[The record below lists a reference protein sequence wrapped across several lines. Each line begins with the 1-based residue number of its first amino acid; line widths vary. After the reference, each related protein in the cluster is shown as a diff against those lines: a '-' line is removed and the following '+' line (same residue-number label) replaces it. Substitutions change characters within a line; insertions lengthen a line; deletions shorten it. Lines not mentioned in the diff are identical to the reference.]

1 MGLLD
6 DVFGKNEINRLKS
19 LLLEKSNE
27 ILRHE
32 SAISEQN
39 KSKNELAIQISAQ
52 ENALSEKHE
61 ELQALTQ
68 KYGNL
73 ISEHA
78 RLVAQIENLK
88 QDNSVQKSLHKE
100 AIAEL
105 QTTLDSI
112 KVQSAATKSERDAMA
127 KDFANLRNLHVE
139 KESRFQERE
148 AKLAEKSERL
158 LHERQKFQQ
167 QAAELHTREQHWKHI
182 VEPKI
187 KQFEVH
193 LSLDSREQE
202 LIQLQSQLDILKRL
216 LDERD
221 ADMLRRQ
228 IVDEA
233 LAKREQE
240 INEWE
245 QLLAARS
252 AELDS
257 KQTVQNNQQ
266 SDLDRQAKELSAL
279 NEELS
284 VFRDRVCHIDEEAS
298 RITNENQK
306 LEAKNLAQVAQHA
319 ERISEIRTQRSELR
333 QAVKELNHRE
343 LEIKNRE
350 KEVKRDEASTIN
362 IKNKNFE
369 LRNEQKRLT
378 ALVQS
383 LETEAQEAIILKSDL
398 EALRGRHQ
406 TLQATLKSAENRAKG
421 ADNDRQEIN
430 RLTARIE
437 SLSQATSRGSK
448 FNSSLLNQTVMA
460 WMLQESG
467 PEETEIENGWLGST
481 GHGPWSD
488 QELESALTNLNYE
501 FYQLPD
507 ADLEYI
513 IVGRKDWSKTD
524 LLAQIDARDGQPLRI
539 YSQEMFFAKLVTGRD
554 PFDAEDE
561 SLLEAFAEDHPAL
574 QFLISLPSS
583 WPTVSGEE
591 SMEIQEVDVGD
602 FGVSES
608 PLHILGYKVGATSDL
623 SISERRK
630 ILNQCYESRELEFSE
645 DSDDAYIAKW
655 GRGGGAQRLYR
666 MAVHIK
672 NLADGRVGKDHRKPQ
687 ARIDWIRDLDWLKE
701 KYYLNYKTRFNW
713 P

>member
-6 DVFGKNEINRLKS
+6 DVFGKNQINQLKS
-19 LLLEKSNE
+19 QLLEKSNE
-27 ILRHE
+27 ILRLE
-32 SAISEQN
+32 LEITEQN
-39 KSKNELAIQISAQ
+39 TRTNELAIQITAQ
-52 ENALSEKHE
+52 EKSLSEKHE
-61 ELQALTQ
+61 ELRVLVQ
-68 KYGNL
+68 KHENL

-78 RLVAQIENLK
+78 HLVVQKENLR
-88 QDNSVQKSLHKE
+88 QDNFAQKSLHQA
-100 AIAEL
+100 AIADL
-105 QTTLDSI
+105 QTALDTI
-112 KVQSAATKSERDAMA
+112 KVESGVAKSERDAIA

-158 LHERQKFQQ
+158 LQERQKFQQ

-187 KQFEVH
+187 IQYEAH

-202 LIQLQSQLDILKRL
+202 LTQLQSQLVILKRSM
-216 LDERD
+216 DERD

-245 QLLAARS
+245 QLLAARTV
-252 AELDS
+252 ELDS

-284 VFRDRVCHIDEEAS
+284 VFRDRASQLDEEAS
-298 RITNENQK
+298 IITSENLK
-306 LEAKNLAQVAQHA
+306 LEAKHLAQVAQHA
-319 ERISEIRTQRSELR
+319 DRIAEIRKHRNELR
-333 QAVKELNHRE
+333 LAIKELNHRE
-343 LEIKNRE
+343 VDIKNRE
-350 KEVKRDEASTIN
+350 NEVKRDEASTIN

-383 LETEAQEAIILKSDL
+383 LEAKAQEAFTLKSEL
-398 EALRGRHQ
+398 EALRAKHQ
-406 TLQATLKSAENRAKG
+406 TLQSTLKSAENRAKG
-421 ADNDRQEIN
+421 AEKDRQEIN
-430 RLTARIE
+430 RLTTRIE
-437 SLSQATSRGSK
+437 SLSQPTVRGSK
-448 FNSSLLNQTVMA
+448 FNSSLSNQTVMA
-460 WMLQESG
+460 EMLQESG
-467 PEETEIENGWLGST
+467 PDETDIENGWLGST
-481 GHGPWSD
+481 GHGPWPE
-488 QELESALTNLNYE
+488 QELESALTDLNYE

-561 SLLEAFAEDHPAL
+561 SLLKAFAEDHPAL
-574 QFLISLPSS
+574 QFLMSLPSP
-583 WPTVSGEE
+583 WPAVSDEE
-591 SMEIQEVDVGD
+591 SREIQEVDVGD

-608 PLHILGYKVGATSDL
+608 PLHILGYKVGVTSDL
-623 SISERRK
+623 SIV
-630 ILNQCYESRELEFSE
+630 L
-645 DSDDAYIAKW
+645 
-655 GRGGGAQRLYR
+655 
-666 MAVHIK
+666 
-672 NLADGRVGKDHRKPQ
+672 
-687 ARIDWIRDLDWLKE
+687 
-701 KYYLNYKTRFNW
+701 
-713 P
+713 